1 MLYVTRL
8 VAVLSLS
15 LLAGGYFNGAYI
27 MVPAMRAVSASSF
40 IEAQQSD
47 TRVGHIRYRALVN
60 VTAILLLALLI
71 QLRPR
76 AGAEFWLTLI
86 ALILVVVATFITIRF
101 VVPINDLVHTWNH
114 LSPPDNWTAFRDKW
128 GNYHLARTMLVCA
141 ALVVQFVAVIPRVRE

>member
-8 VAVLSLS
+8 AAILSLS
-15 LLAGGYFNGAYI
+15 FLAGGYFNGAYI
-27 MVPAMRAVSASSF
+27 VVPAMRAVSASSF

-47 TRVGHIRYRALVN
+47 TRVGHIRYRALVSA
-60 VTAILLLALLI
+60 TAILMAALLI

-76 AGAEFWLTLI
+76 PGAEFWLTLI
-86 ALILVVVATFITIRF
+86 ALFLVVAATFITIRL

-128 GNYHLARTMLVCA
+128 GKYHLARTTLVCT
-141 ALVVQFVAVIPRVRE
+141 ALVMEFVAVMPRVRS